1 MSRRNIVSVKLMV
14 GMGDLKEGV
23 KNGWRK
29 TRETREQKGERSFA
43 EKENRCIAF
52 IHIYVHIYVHMNT
65 YVHVVCIVC
74 IDKKN
79 TLAQKSSRIHNT
91 S

>member
-1 MSRRNIVSVKLMV
+1 
-14 GMGDLKEGV
+14 V

-52 IHIYVHIYVHMNT
+52 IHIYVHMNT